1 MKDDYGHGFLGG
13 LLAGLVVGGILA
25 ILYAPEKG
33 KKTRKKVGKRT
44 SGWSGKASDVIDSA
58 GDLVDKGRKQIGI

>member
-1 MKDDYGHGFLGG
+1 MSEDGHGFLGG

-33 KKTRKKVGKRT
+33 KKTRRKVGKQT
-44 SGWSGKASDVIDSA
+44 AGWSKKASEVIDSA
-58 GDLVDKGRKQIGI
+58 GDLVDKGREQMGI

>member
-1 MKDDYGHGFLGG
+1 MRDDYGNGFLGG

-44 SGWSGKASDVIDSA
+44 AGWTDKASEVIDSA
-58 GDLVDKGRKQIGI
+58 GDLVDKGREQIGI